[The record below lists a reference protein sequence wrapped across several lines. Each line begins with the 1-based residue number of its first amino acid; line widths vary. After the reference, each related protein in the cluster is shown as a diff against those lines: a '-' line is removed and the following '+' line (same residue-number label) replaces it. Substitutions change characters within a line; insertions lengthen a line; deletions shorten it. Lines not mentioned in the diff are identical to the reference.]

1 MNCPKCN
8 GYIVEIIYGMPTSE
22 TFEKVKN
29 KELYLGGCEVSYN
42 QPKYHC
48 YNCNI
53 DIYKDLKNYIECYD
67 YNQDEEESSVE
78 LSKEAIEQLARGID
92 PIDVK
97 KYCEEHSEEYLEFL
111 KETEGKTLDEVIGFD
126 PFELTEEEQE
136 MLKNTNDN

>member
-8 GYIVEIIYGMPTSE
+8 GNIVEIIYGMPTSG

-48 YNCNI
+48 YNCDI

-67 YNQDEEESSVE
+67 YNQ
-78 LSKEAIEQLARGID
+78 
-92 PIDVK
+92 
-97 KYCEEHSEEYLEFL
+97 
-111 KETEGKTLDEVIGFD
+111 FD
-126 PFELTEEEQE
+126 SFELTKEEKQI
-136 MLKNTNDN
+136 LKNSNN